1 MADIP
6 PPPQAPLQAPQPP
19 PVEPTKKFFD
29 FRVEDLNK
37 LRKKGKSQRQAIKK
51 AKGITDDL
59 IKAAKNVIQ
68 KAIEISKQGA
78 TNTGSLIA
86 SLRTDFRKDVF
97 NILKTGT
104 DSLLEN
110 FEEKFSDK
118 WVSQITGHMDANE
131 QIYKNIMMERV
142 APVMKK
148 IIGLM
153 DPIQALGYTDDQKV
167 ELAIDASIAIP
178 NSIFI
183 AGITMYS
190 KSLPL
195 VMRLTGLIPP
205 VIIAN
210 LETTMSTIICIFN
223 NLKKFQKLEEGGEW
237 KAIKIN
243 ENGEGKI
250 GEDTFEYRKK
260 IASPGFWECNSP
272 GLTLEDQNRREE
284 AEQHRLFKEGNA
296 RDERKKKAEEMR
308 KQIEKDNAE
317 SDKYLG
323 DVKALQK
330 AKALQKLE
338 NSP

>member
-1 MADIP
+1 MGDTP
-6 PPPQAPLQAPQPP
+6 PPPQASTHAPQPP

-37 LRKKGKSQRQAIKK
+37 LRKQGKSQRQAIKK

-78 TNTGSLIA
+78 TNTGSLISA
-86 SLRTDFRKDVF
+86 LRTDFRKDVF

-223 NLKKFQKLEEGGEW
+223 NLKKFQNLEEWE
-237 KAIKIN
+237 AIKIN
-243 ENGEGKI
+243 EEGEGKI
-250 GEDTFEYRKK
+250 GEDTFKYREK
-260 IASPGFWECNSP
+260 IPSEEFWKCDSP
-272 GLTLEDQNRREE
+272 GLKIEDQNERAKKEKWR
-284 AEQHRLFKEGNA
+284 QIKEGNA
-296 RDERKKKAEEMR
+296 RDERKKKAEEM
-308 KQIEKDNAE
+308 KKNIEKDNAE

-323 DVKALQK
+323 KVKALQK
-330 AKALQKLE
+330 AKALQELE